1 MKRLLFLTVQ
11 THPGNVNF
19 KYIYKI
25 INKNEWHKIKDSGP
39 YLGSSK
45 DLEDGYIHFSGEDQ
59 VKNTL
64 KKFFDKQK
72 DLILLKVDTLKL
84 DHLLWEQAS
93 DGNMF
98 PHLYSSLDVSSII
111 NEFEII
117 LEEDGNHRLP
127 DNF

>member
-1 MKRLLFLTVQ
+1 M
-11 THPGNVNF
+11 NF

-25 INKNEWHKIKDSGP
+25 IDKNEWQKAKDSGT

-59 VKNTL
+59 VKGTL
-64 KKFFDKQK
+64 KKFFYKQK
-72 DLILLKVDTLKL
+72 NLVLLKVDTLKL
-84 DHLLWEQAS
+84 DNLLWEQAS

-98 PHLYSSLDVSSII
+98 PHLYSSLDVSNII
-111 NEFEII
+111 NDFEII